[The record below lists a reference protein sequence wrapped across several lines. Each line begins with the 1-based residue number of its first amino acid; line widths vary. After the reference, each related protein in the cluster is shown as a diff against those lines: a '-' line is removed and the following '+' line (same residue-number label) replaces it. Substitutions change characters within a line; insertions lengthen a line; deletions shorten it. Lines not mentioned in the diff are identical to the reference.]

1 MKYHVLFALA
11 LGAAP
16 GLGYG
21 QAPRVNKPTAQGAF
35 VLPLALANPIFN
47 NLTSTMGQVDGCF
60 NLPLYKTLGVGVG
73 GQVTWY
79 ELNGNALS
87 PELTEGTLNR
97 VVYYGKLWWARYTGP
112 RTFYELNAKMGHG
125 TWDWNCR
132 TCADNQRQPGLHWAL
147 NAAYYVHASDNLAF
161 GLTVGYQGDEAA
173 FGPGVIG
180 LERFPGRTDTG
191 GPYRFLTV
199 GLAFSTSFQRAA
211 EGVW

>member
-1 MKYHVLFALA
+1 MKYHLLFALA

-16 GLGYG
+16 GLVSG
-21 QAPRVNKPTAQGAF
+21 QSPKELKPTAQGAF
-35 VLPLALANPIFN
+35 VLPLALENPVFN
-47 NLTSTMGQVDGCF
+47 NLTSTMGQVDGSF
-60 NLPLYKTLGVGVG
+60 NLPLYKGLGVGVG
-73 GQVTWY
+73 GNVTWY
-79 ELNGNALS
+79 ELNGNALA

-97 VVYYGKLWWARYTGP
+97 VLFYGKLWWAQYTGP
-112 RTFYELNAKMGHG
+112 RTFYELNAKVGQG

-132 TCADNQRQPGLHWAL
+132 TCTDNLRQPGLHWAV
-147 NAAYYVHASDNLAF
+147 NAAYFVHASDNLAF
-161 GLTVGYQGDEAA
+161 GLTMGYQADEAS

-191 GPYRFLTV
+191 GQYRFFTV